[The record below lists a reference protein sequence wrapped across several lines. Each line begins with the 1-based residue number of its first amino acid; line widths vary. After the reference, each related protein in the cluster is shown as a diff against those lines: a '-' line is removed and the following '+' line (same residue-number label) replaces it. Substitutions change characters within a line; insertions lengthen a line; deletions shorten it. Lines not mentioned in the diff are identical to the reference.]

1 MKDEKRAKALTEMA
15 RKRYLSM
22 DELKEPYRQIEEYQ
36 KIIHELISAF
46 MYKSGE
52 AKLTAKSIKVLTPS
66 EIQTINDLNIEQNKI
81 SSFGEITPGFLTARK
96 SILDWIIEK
105 LLKTS

>member
-1 MKDEKRAKALTEMA
+1 MKDEKRAKALIELA

-22 DELKEPYRQIEEYQ
+22 DELKNSYRQIEEYQ

-46 MYKSGE
+46 MYKTGE
-52 AKLTAKSIKVLTPS
+52 TAKSIKILTS
-66 EIQTINDLNIEQNKI
+66 TEIQVINDLNIEQNKI

-105 LLKTS
+105 LLKTI